1 MDVIREYWH
10 IIGSAFGAVFWF
22 ARLES
27 RVNQNGRDMQRLEK
41 HLSEQ
46 RKEDMETHKESMGR
60 IERALSGLESDIKE
74 LVRRVK

>member
-10 IIGSAFGAVFWF
+10 VIGSAFGVVFWF

-27 RVNQNGRDMQRLEK
+27 RVNQNGRDLQRLEK

-46 RKEDMETHKESMGR
+46 RKEDMETHKESMSR
-60 IERALSGLESDIKE
+60 IERALAAMEGDIKE
-74 LVRRVK
+74 LVRRSK